1 LIAAGQS
8 IGSYRILQKIGT
20 GGMGA
25 VYLAEHPLIG
35 KKVALKVIHKE
46 LATNK
51 EVVQRFFQEAK
62 AVTKI
67 GNEHII
73 SIHDFGMTPE
83 GDHFYIMEYLEG
95 QTLAQV
101 LQKDTVLPTM
111 RALHIGAQIGAALAA
126 AHSAGVIHRDLKP
139 DNVMLTPRLG
149 DKDFVVLLDFGL
161 AKMSIGGPGAVKTA
175 AGVLLGTP
183 QYMSPEA
190 CESRGNL
197 DHRTDIYALGILLFQ
212 MTTGM
217 LPFDGE
223 TMGEVLVKQVTQL
236 PPPPRGY
243 NPSIPPAVEQIIL
256 RCLAKNPDARFPT
269 MIALREA
276 LLDPEVYLRQSP
288 PMSPA
293 RSLAPGEVKVDAK
306 TIMAYAA
313 QEQQTR
319 IGMAGAPLPLPAPPP
334 SLPGNAGAKTM
345 IADGNMVPPRPAPPV
360 PGQAPPPEM
369 IVPQQPKM
377 NTMRIATPLGYSSRP
392 PRKMWPIVLVLALL
406 LGLGGGAFAVA
417 WFGRSTGAAGAGS
430 GSADSEVA
438 PGGSAGSSG
447 ATKGSAV
454 VMTAGSASG
463 SAAGSAATKPAPPH
477 DAGVAPHVDAAVA
490 VAAPDAAK
498 PVETN
503 KGSATTTSAPAGKT
517 AVIVID
523 STPQGAEVFGPDK
536 KSIGKTPVQVT
547 LPISDLPLN
556 FDLKLAGYKKKTRQ
570 IIVSGNGMISVPLDR
585 APAPTGGTK
594 KGSGKD
600 DNGLMRPDDL

>member
-1 LIAAGQS
+1 MIAAGQT

-73 SIHDFGMTPE
+73 QIHDFGVTPD
-83 GDHFYIMEYLEG
+83 GDHFYIMDYLDG
-95 QTLAQV
+95 QTLAQIIA
-101 LQKDTVLPTM
+101 KDTVLPTM
-111 RALHIGAQIGAALAA
+111 RALHIGAQIAAALSA

-139 DNVMLTPRLG
+139 DNVMLTQRLG
-149 DKDFVVLLDFGL
+149 DSDFVVLLDFGL
-161 AKMSIGGPGAVKTA
+161 AKMNIGGSSAVKTA

-212 MTTGM
+212 MITGM

-236 PPPPRGY
+236 PPPPRGF
-243 NPSIPPAVEQIIL
+243 NPSIPPSVEQIVL

-269 MIALREA
+269 MISLREA
-276 LLDPEVYLRQSP
+276 LLDPEQYLRASP

-313 QEQQTR
+313 QEQQQRTQ
-319 IGMAGAPLPLPAPPP
+319 IGTGSAPLPLPAPPTT
-334 SLPGNAGAKTM
+334 LPGNAGAKTM
-345 IADGNMVPPRPAPPV
+345 MADGNLVPPRPV
-360 PGQAPPPEM
+360 QAPPPEM
-369 IVPQQPKM
+369 VVPNQPKM
-377 NTMRIATPLGYSSRP
+377 NTMRIATPHGYSSRP

-417 WFGRSTGAAGAGS
+417 YFGNSSGTGGGSGGDS
-430 GSADSEVA
+430 GSAVA
-438 PGGSAGSSG
+438 GGSSG
-447 ATKGSAV
+447 STGSGPGSAV
-454 VMTAGSASG
+454 AVT
-463 SAAGSAATKPAPPH
+463 PI
-477 DAGVAPHVDAAVA
+477 DAAAVA
-490 VAAPDAAK
+490 VVAVDAAAPVAAIDAAAA
-498 PVETN
+498 PVVVDAAAAVHVPS
-503 KGSATTTSAPAGKT
+503 GPT
-517 AVIVID
+517 AVISIE
-523 STPQGAEVFGPDK
+523 STPSGAEVFGPDG
-536 KSIGKTPVQVT
+536 KSVGKTPVKVT
-547 LPISDLPLN
+547 LPISDLPLE
-556 FDLKLAGYKKKTRQ
+556 FELKLAGYKKKKKS
-570 IIVSGNGMISVPLDR
+570 IVVTGNSIVDVPLDR
-585 APAPTGGTK
+585 APSGNSGGNRN
-594 KGSGKD
+594 KGSGAGN
-600 DNGLMRPDDL
+600 DNGLMNPDDL